1 MSGILYNTRRCNDY
15 FLFLVLRRVI
25 ITAMDGGLRRS
36 ENQVRLTWVVCSASS
51 ASIGTLGCLLLLKLE
66 RFRGRDHY
74 RRIRNAIVRVFF
86 WAFNLFCSMFSTLFT
101 ILLLHSSV
109 YIGISTRLTRFYVT

>member
-1 MSGILYNTRRCNDY
+1 MSRILYNTRRCNDY
-15 FLFLVLRRVI
+15 FLFLERVI
-25 ITAMDGGLRRS
+25 ITAVDGGLRHS

-51 ASIGTLGCLLLLKLE
+51 SSIGTLGCLLLLKLE
-66 RFRGRDHY
+66 RFRGRENY
-74 RRIRNAIVRVFF
+74 GRIGNAIVLAFF

-109 YIGISTRLTRFYVT
+109 YIGISARLARFYVT